1 MNNNLTTKLMEALQA
16 AQKKAQS
23 GGRAQIYPAELL
35 LALVEQEGGVLASVL
50 KKAGVEPA
58 QMAAALQRELERK
71 PRQTGAVA
79 QSPGIGPELD
89 RGRKTTRP
97 HERRLP
103 ERGARSAGHA

>member
-16 AQKKAQS
+16 AQKRAQS

-50 KKAGVEPA
+50 NKAGVEPSRIA
-58 QMAAALQRELERK
+58 SALQAELERK
-71 PRQTGAVA
+71 PHQTGAVA

-89 RGRKTTRP
+89 RCLIAAEKQRTQMKDDY
-97 HERRLP
+97 
-103 ERGARSAGHA
+103 

>member
-1 MNNNLTTKLMEALQA
+1 MEALQA

-89 RGRKTTRP
+89 RCLTEAEKQR
-97 HERRLP
+97 
-103 ERGARSAGHA
+103 ARMKDDYLSVEHVDDI

>member
-1 MNNNLTTKLMEALQA
+1 MEALQA

-89 RGRKTTRP
+89 RC
-97 HERRLP
+97 
-103 ERGARSAGHA
+103 